1 MIYLLKGTIARK
13 TSDVVIVYVNGVGY
27 GVTVP
32 LSTLSNLGAIGNE
45 VELIIHTIQREN
57 SIELFGFLTDA
68 EKTMFEKLL
77 CVSGIG
83 PRVAINMLSSISP
96 AEFADSVRK
105 GNLAQRKI
113 RGIGSKTATRIVNE
127 LRDKLDGLPEHQEFG
142 TPDGMLNDIISA
154 LMNLGYS
161 KAELDLFTPEI
172 IKIIKTSES
181 IENALRDS
189 LIATRKK

>member
-1 MIYLLKGTIARK
+1 MIYLLKGVIARK
-13 TSDVVIVYVNGVGY
+13 ASDAVIVYVNGVGY

-32 LSTLSNLGAIGNE
+32 LSTSSNLGNIGSE
-45 VELIIHTIQREN
+45 VELMIHTIQREN

-83 PRVAINMLSSISP
+83 PRVANNMLSSISP
-96 AEFADSVRK
+96 KEFADSVRK
-105 GNLAQRKI
+105 GDLAQRKI
-113 RGIGSKTATRIVNE
+113 RGIGSKTAARIVNE
-127 LRDKLDGLPEHQEFG
+127 LQDKLDDLQGDQESEM
-142 TPDGMLNDIISA
+142 PDEMLKDTVSA
-154 LMNLGYS
+154 LMNLGYT

-181 IENALRDS
+181 IENVIRDS
-189 LIATRKK
+189 LRAIRKS